1 MKESE
6 KYVLITGGAGFIG
19 SNFIR
24 HLYESDPEVRI
35 VNFDILSY
43 AGNLENLEDIQK
55 IEQSKPENKRR
66 YFFVQ
71 GDICNREMLEKLFTQ
86 FSFEKVIHFAAESH
100 VDRSIFSDS
109 DFIRTNVEGTRML
122 VEFVRKHAVPRFVH
136 ISTDEVYGSIPE
148 GTAHEDS
155 QMRPSN
161 PYAASKASADLL
173 IQSYMKTFRLP
184 AVIVRG
190 SNNYGTYQYPEKL
203 IPLAITNLIEEKHIP
218 IHGDGGHA
226 RSWLHVSDF
235 CRAIDLVSK
244 KAPLFS
250 IYNVSGEEFKNI
262 DVLNMIA
269 RHLDKDLE
277 RYAALITDRPG
288 ADFRYAPSSDR
299 LQSELGWKRTHLFKE
314 AIPDIIDWYIKND
327 EWWKNIRTKK
337 GFLDHY
343 ERQSTGQWC

>member
-1 MKESE
+1 
-6 KYVLITGGAGFIG
+6 
-19 SNFIR
+19 
-24 HLYESDPEVRI
+24 
-35 VNFDILSY
+35 
-43 AGNLENLEDIQK
+43 
-55 IEQSKPENKRR
+55 
-66 YFFVQ
+66 
-71 GDICNREMLEKLFTQ
+71 
-86 FSFEKVIHFAAESH
+86 
-100 VDRSIFSDS
+100 
-109 DFIRTNVEGTRML
+109 
-122 VEFVRKHAVPRFVH
+122 
-136 ISTDEVYGSIPE
+136 
-148 GTAHEDS
+148 
-155 QMRPSN
+155 
-161 PYAASKASADLL
+161 
-173 IQSYMKTFRLP
+173 
-184 AVIVRG
+184 
-190 SNNYGTYQYPEKL
+190 
-203 IPLAITNLIEEKHIP
+203 
-218 IHGDGGHA
+218 
-226 RSWLHVSDF
+226 
-235 CRAIDLVSK
+235 VSK